1 MTTCWKHVF
10 ISLNPFVL
18 VMSGLRE
25 RRFSSRFSA
34 GANIPLHSSTRQES
48 SDVGSEELVER
59 TPRAKTPPRPSRLN
73 DEELMAL
80 AKSGGLLNI
89 DKAFDLFGAGSVYFR
104 RIILVYS
111 LLFLLVDCSW
121 QLVVD
126 MDRKIDVRIFS
137 TSLSVEANKRS
148 LSPLCE
154 SYCGCT
160 DLHEKTITPLFNR
173 KTLGDAM
180 QWGIFYLGGT
190 TLACLTLIATE
201 SLGRKKPLLIS
212 ILFTAVEM
220 FSTIILKYEKI
231 SLKIVVLV
239 FGITSTITNVCLFVN
254 ALESLPYKL
263 RLPFAIFF
271 FSARRVSHGII
282 SSLALLT
289 DDNFTSLI
297 VCTVFLVLAAIVTYL
312 FIDET
317 AAHLLLQ
324 EKMYELELLFDKI
337 GRNADLLPSR
347 NSQQIAD
354 ELGFREEDV
363 DMKTKKYL
371 KKIFKSKAVLYIVNV
386 AVLVSVVT
394 ACIPIVSKRN
404 HLMGIDST
412 FTSFAISLATIPILI
427 PLVLYSN
434 SNRFQSLTSIELGAG
449 ISMFALWCF
458 TEGEVTVCSDSTVYA
473 GVWWWAELGL
483 LIVCEAFSMAVYIV
497 GSVAMVEVVPTRAR
511 TFTVALLYTVS
522 AACAAVTNYFITN
535 NKVSR
540 FTLEMPIAASLYL
553 FFALL
558 STLSYSAPER
568 MVRFRFAIVP
578 YASAIRTYLFLID
591 QSILFF
597 HVDYLVDI
605 IPKQKSV
612 PRMRKAPK
620 KKKTQAEL
628 NSPQLPSNRTEPTNL
643 MEESAPSKTKEDTID
658 DEKKL

>member
-1 MTTCWKHVF
+1 MTTCWKHFTQSICARDERSTREEILFTFFRRSEYSSVNL
-10 ISLNPFVL
+10 ILILHSYDYYLLPKERN
-18 VMSGLRE
+18 LRL
-25 RRFSSRFSA
+25 FLA
-34 GANIPLHSSTRQES
+34 ALHSSTRQES

-126 MDRKIDVRIFS
+126 MDRKID
-137 TSLSVEANKRS
+137 EANKRS

-386 AVLVSVVT
+386 AVLVY
-394 ACIPIVSKRN
+394 
-404 HLMGIDST
+404 
-412 FTSFAISLATIPILI
+412 
-427 PLVLYSN
+427 VL
-434 SNRFQSLTSIELGAG
+434 
-449 ISMFALWCF
+449 
-458 TEGEVTVCSDSTVYA
+458 
-473 GVWWWAELGL
+473 
-483 LIVCEAFSMAVYIV
+483 
-497 GSVAMVEVVPTRAR
+497 
-511 TFTVALLYTVS
+511 
-522 AACAAVTNYFITN
+522 
-535 NKVSR
+535 
-540 FTLEMPIAASLYL
+540 
-553 FFALL
+553 
-558 STLSYSAPER
+558 
-568 MVRFRFAIVP
+568 
-578 YASAIRTYLFLID
+578 
-591 QSILFF
+591 
-597 HVDYLVDI
+597 H
-605 IPKQKSV
+605 
-612 PRMRKAPK
+612 
-620 KKKTQAEL
+620 
-628 NSPQLPSNRTEPTNL
+628 
-643 MEESAPSKTKEDTID
+643 
-658 DEKKL
+658 

>member
-1 MTTCWKHVF
+1 MTT
-10 ISLNPFVL
+10 S
-18 VMSGLRE
+18 
-25 RRFSSRFSA
+25 
-34 GANIPLHSSTRQES
+34 LHSSTRQES

-126 MDRKIDVRIFS
+126 MDRKID
-137 TSLSVEANKRS
+137 EANKRS

-212 ILFTAVEM
+212 ILFTA
-220 FSTIILKYEKI
+220 
-231 SLKIVVLV
+231 
-239 FGITSTITNVCLFVN
+239 ITNVCLFVN

-386 AVLVSVVT
+386 AVLV
-394 ACIPIVSKRN
+394 
-404 HLMGIDST
+404 
-412 FTSFAISLATIPILI
+412 
-427 PLVLYSN
+427 
-434 SNRFQSLTSIELGAG
+434 
-449 ISMFALWCF
+449 
-458 TEGEVTVCSDSTVYA
+458 
-473 GVWWWAELGL
+473 
-483 LIVCEAFSMAVYIV
+483 
-497 GSVAMVEVVPTRAR
+497 AR

-568 MVRFRFAIVP
+568 M
-578 YASAIRTYLFLID
+578 
-591 QSILFF
+591 
-597 HVDYLVDI
+597 
-605 IPKQKSV
+605 
-612 PRMRKAPK
+612 
-620 KKKTQAEL
+620 TQAEL

>member
-1 MTTCWKHVF
+1 
-10 ISLNPFVL
+10 
-18 VMSGLRE
+18 MSGLRE
-25 RRFSSRFSA
+25 RRFSS
-34 GANIPLHSSTRQES
+34 PLHSSSRQES

-73 DEELMAL
+73 DEELLAL

-89 DKAFDLFGAGSVYFR
+89 DKAFDLFGAGSIYFR

-126 MDRKIDVRIFS
+126 MDRKID
-137 TSLSVEANKRS
+137 EANQRA

-154 SYCGCT
+154 SYCGCSE
-160 DLHEKTITPLFNR
+160 LHEKTIQPLFNK

-231 SLKIVVLV
+231 SLKIV
-239 FGITSTITNVCLFVN
+239 ITYVCLFVN

-289 DDNFTSLI
+289 DHNFASLI

-394 ACIPIVSKRN
+394 ACIPIVSKRY
-404 HLMGIDST
+404 HLMG
-412 FTSFAISLATIPILI
+412 L
-427 PLVLYSN
+427 
-434 SNRFQSLTSIELGAG
+434 
-449 ISMFALWCF
+449 
-458 TEGEVTVCSDSTVYA
+458 
-473 GVWWWAELGL
+473 WWWAELGL
-483 LIVCEAFSMAVYIV
+483 LVVCEAFSMAVYIV

-522 AACAAVTNYFITN
+522 AACAGVTNHF
-535 NKVSR
+535 
-540 FTLEMPIAASLYL
+540 
-553 FFALL
+553 
-558 STLSYSAPER
+558 
-568 MVRFRFAIVP
+568 
-578 YASAIRTYLFLID
+578 IRTNI
-591 QSILFF
+591 
-597 HVDYLVDI
+597 VMV
-605 IPKQKSV
+605 K
-612 PRMRKAPK
+612 
-620 KKKTQAEL
+620 
-628 NSPQLPSNRTEPTNL
+628 
-643 MEESAPSKTKEDTID
+643 
-658 DEKKL
+658 